1 VPFNKLV
8 HIVDDDEHVRAS
20 TAFLLAAEDFT
31 VKTWKSGV
39 VFLEAAQHAQEG
51 CVLLDIRM
59 PDMDGLEVQ
68 EQLRARGNNLPVIM
82 YTEYGDIA
90 AAVKAMR
97 AGAVTFLEKPVER
110 ADLLDAIRLGFEHL
124 KTRNLQ
130 QARADSAARMVAM
143 LSARERDVLRCLT
156 RGLPN
161 KFIAYD
167 LDISPRTVE
176 IHRAN
181 LMSKLQVRT
190 LSAALQIALAAGL
203 DGEPPCA

>member
-1 VPFNKLV
+1 MPFNKLV
-8 HIVDDDEHVRAS
+8 HIVDDDEQVRAS
-20 TAFLLAAEDFT
+20 TAFLLTAEDFT

-39 VFLEAAQHAQEG
+39 VFLEAVQHPQEG
-51 CVLLDIRM
+51 CVLLDLRM

-68 EQLRARGNNLPVIM
+68 QQLRARGNNLPLIM
-82 YTEYGDIA
+82 FTEYGDIA

-110 ADLLDAIRLGFEHL
+110 TDLLDAIRLGFEQL

-130 QARADSAARMVAM
+130 QARADRAAKMVAM

-203 DGEPPCA
+203 DGEPPYA